1 MNRSLVLVGTLALVL
16 PLRQIGAAQ
25 SDRTLERVGRTGGRR
40 IALCIGNDAYPGVPL
55 RNAVNDARA
64 IAGELTSAGFVVDLR
79 LDVGR
84 EAAER
89 AIDSF
94 IGKLGTAEVGFFYYA
109 GHGIQIA
116 GENYLLP
123 VDFDAQ
129 DEIQA
134 KYRSY
139 NTEQL
144 RERMESA
151 GSRVNVIV
159 LDACRDNP
167 YKLTRSGSRG
177 WGPMNAGRGTLIA
190 LATGPGQTASDNV
203 KEGNGL
209 FTQHLVAAMREPG
222 LRVQEVFDR
231 AKEAVSEASGQ
242 RQRPWIHSDIT
253 GVVYLRP
260 PQGATL
266 PAGQA
271 GPGLALDAAVV
282 ELEYW
287 RGVQSI
293 GTLDAYRGYKARYPS
308 GQFADLAN
316 LQIQRLSAPV
326 APASAAAGQAP
337 PGSRP
342 DPGAV
347 QPSQPVR
354 PPDRPTGQSPPVPTQ
369 EPSPALLL
377 PEEER
382 LYRALRD
389 DGERHE
395 FRRIFWARR
404 DPDLATPGNEYEATY
419 LESKAEADALY
430 AAAGRSGSE
439 TDCGRVHI
447 LLGKPDEI
455 TQDKRATAVS
465 RAPEV
470 WTYRDRPG
478 MSFTG
483 GQVRIAFEANCALPA
498 GSRLR
503 EQLLRVA
510 EAKILHPNVNYR
522 KGPDGRIVKLEDQ
535 LPKLSAVASLLR
547 APRTDFPFTA
557 EPSIVL
563 KAEDGSSYVAGLVR
577 GDASGLTLQ
586 NAGGKKTARIMV
598 LAQALDA
605 AGKSAASSTER
616 PLTVEVGSDNHF
628 LASFSMNVKPGDY
641 TIRVGVVDHASGRG
655 SAVSIPF
662 KSPALGMGSL
672 SASPPMLMRD
682 VHEGV
687 QKDPQDPLADFALGG
702 VKLVPRYGNVF
713 TREDSLTILAQVYV
727 PKVGPGP
734 HLSSNLS
741 STFTILRGTTVMAR
755 SEPQTG
761 MTTPSVGPIPLQR
774 YGPGKYVVRFEVK
787 DNASQQEVTQE
798 ATFEVK

>member
-326 APASAAAGQAP
+326 APGRIRGPCSLRNPFGHLTGP
-337 PGSRP
+337 PAR
-342 DPGAV
+342 A
-347 QPSQPVR
+347 R
-354 PPDRPTGQSPPVPTQ
+354 RFRRRSPPRRSS
-369 EPSPALLL
+369 SP
-377 PEEER
+377 R
-382 LYRALRD
+382 KR
-389 DGERHE
+389 GC
-395 FRRIFWARR
+395 
-404 DPDLATPGNEYEATY
+404 T
-419 LESKAEADALY
+419 
-430 AAAGRSGSE
+430 GRS
-439 TDCGRVHI
+439 
-447 LLGKPDEI
+447 
-455 TQDKRATAVS
+455 ATTES
-465 RAPEV
+465 G
-470 WTYRDRPG
+470 T
-478 MSFTG
+478 SF
-483 GQVRIAFEANCALPA
+483 E
-498 GSRLR
+498 
-503 EQLLRVA
+503 
-510 EAKILHPNVNYR
+510 
-522 KGPDGRIVKLEDQ
+522 
-535 LPKLSAVASLLR
+535 
-547 APRTDFPFTA
+547 
-557 EPSIVL
+557 
-563 KAEDGSSYVAGLVR
+563 GSSGP
-577 GDASGLTLQ
+577 
-586 NAGGKKTARIMV
+586 
-598 LAQALDA
+598 A
-605 AGKSAASSTER
+605 AIPTWRRPATSTR
-616 PLTVEVGSDNHF
+616 PHIWSRRPRRTRS
-628 LASFSMNVKPGDY
+628 
-641 TIRVGVVDHASGRG
+641 TR
-655 SAVSIPF
+655 
-662 KSPALGMGSL
+662 
-672 SASPPMLMRD
+672 
-682 VHEGV
+682 
-687 QKDPQDPLADFALGG
+687 PLADP
-702 VKLVPRYGNVF
+702 VPRRTADECTSCWASRMRSRRTSAPRRSPG
-713 TREDSLTILAQVYV
+713 RPRCGLTAT
-727 PKVGPGP
+727 GPG
-734 HLSSNLS
+734 
-741 STFTILRGTTVMAR
+741 
-755 SEPQTG
+755 
-761 MTTPSVGPIPLQR
+761 
-774 YGPGKYVVRFEVK
+774 
-787 DNASQQEVTQE
+787 
-798 ATFEVK
+798 